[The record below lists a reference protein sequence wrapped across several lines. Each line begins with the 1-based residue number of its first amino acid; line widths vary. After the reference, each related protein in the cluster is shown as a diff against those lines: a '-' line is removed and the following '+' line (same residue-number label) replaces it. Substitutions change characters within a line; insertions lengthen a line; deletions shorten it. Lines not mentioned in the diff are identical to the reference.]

1 MDSGQVMTKLLRA
14 FNTGSA
20 RSALLLA
27 VLSLAL
33 GGCATFSPDGGLS
46 AVQTLANDRVGVRSK
61 LPAKGDDGV
70 SAAAAIREMVGKPL
84 DVDDAVQVAL
94 LNSPALRASLG
105 ELDIAEADLVQ
116 AGRLVNPRFSYSN
129 RRSSDAATIDRT
141 VMVNVMT
148 LLTMPLAQKVAAR
161 QFESAQLQVA
171 SNVLQL
177 AYETRRAYFAAVAA
191 QQSQRYF
198 EQVMTAAEASA
209 DLRKNGCG
217 R

>member
-33 GGCATFSPDGGLS
+33 GGCATFSPDGGLN
-46 AVQTLANDRVGVRSK
+46 AVQTLANDRIGVRAR
-61 LPAKGDDGV
+61 LPAKGDDSV
-70 SAAAAIREMVGKPL
+70 SAAAAIREMLGKPL

-129 RRSSDAATIDRT
+129 RRSSDAASIDRT
-141 VMVNVMT
+141 LMVNVMA
-148 LLTMPLAQKVAAR
+148 LLTMPLAQTVATR
-161 QFESAQLQVA
+161 KFESTQLQVA
-171 SNVLQL
+171 SDVLQL
-177 AYETRRAYFAAVAA
+177 ASDTRRAYFSALAA
-191 QQSQRYF
+191 QQSEKYF
-198 EQVMTAAEASA
+198 DQVMVAAAASA
-209 DLRKNGCG
+209 DLA
-217 R
+217 